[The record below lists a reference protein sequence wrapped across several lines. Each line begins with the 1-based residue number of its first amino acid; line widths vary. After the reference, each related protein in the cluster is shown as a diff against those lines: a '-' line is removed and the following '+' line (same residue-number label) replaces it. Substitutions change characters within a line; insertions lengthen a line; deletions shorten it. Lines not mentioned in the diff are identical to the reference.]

1 MTPTRRFEE
10 LSVHDIAGRISDS
23 SILLLPL
30 GAIEAHGPHLPL
42 STDLLIAEHAVQSLV
57 ERFGD
62 ELDVWALPSLG
73 YTKSN
78 EHAWAPG
85 TVWLSATTMLAVLD
99 DIGRSLATTRARK
112 LVFVNGHGGN
122 SALLQVMLRELRLAY
137 GFQTFLMQPFVV
149 SGEGDEHGMPIH
161 GGHDETSMLMAIRP
175 DLVDVSRAVRA
186 VPEKLATNRHV
197 RFGGS
202 VAFGWL
208 SDDFEPIPAPGEL
221 PIGVI
226 GDGRGANAALG
237 RELWE
242 RVLVTM
248 HEALEEISA
257 WNSRAFTPD

>member
-1 MTPTRRFEE
+1 MTRRFHE
-10 LSVHDIAGRISDS
+10 LAAHDLGSRITES

-42 STDLLIAEHAVQSLV
+42 NTDLLIAEHAVEALV
-57 ERFGD
+57 DRCGD

-85 TVWLSATTMLAVLD
+85 TVWLSATTMLAVLN

-122 SALLQVMLRELRLAY
+122 SALLQVMLRELRLSY

-175 DLVDVSRAVRA
+175 ELVEVSRAVRA
-186 VPEKLATNRHV
+186 VPEKLAANKHV

-208 SDDFEPIPAPGEL
+208 SDDFEPVPRPGEL

-237 RELWE
+237 HELWD
-242 RVLVTM
+242 RVLTSM
-248 HEALEEISA
+248 HEGLSEVSR
-257 WNSRAFTPD
+257 WDSRAFGPD